1 MMRIPFSYIWR
12 SLWARRL
19 TTALTVG
26 GVALGVFVFAGV
38 LMLARGLEAALVET
52 GSPDNV
58 IVLRRSATSELSSQV
73 DRATAD
79 VLEAESGVA
88 RGAEGRALLSRE
100 VVLVIDLFKKKSNA
114 LGNVSI
120 RGVSPRALELRSGVH
135 IVQGRPFQFGTHEVV
150 VGKGIAKL
158 FKGVALEAELAFG
171 GDRWTV
177 VGIADAGGTA
187 FDSEIWG
194 DVDQFMQAFGRPVYS
209 SVTFRLAQR
218 GGFDQLKIRLQADPR
233 MQYVELKHER
243 DYYQEQSKTLATFI
257 RTLGIVVTTI
267 FSFGAMIGAMITMY
281 AALAARGWDTQPAWF
296 AATGMQALVVL
307 LEEITEAEREALV
320 RWGAKAG
327 ADVLTGEGWALV
339 GAPASRL
346 APLARPDRLPP
357 GLERLAPELGRFLAG
372 YADPP
377 RRWALGV
384 GSALDLDHP
393 VLIGIVNVTPDSF
406 SDGGRF
412 ATVDRAVAQAER
424 LVADGCEL
432 LDVGGESTRPG
443 SAPVPVDEEIGRVA
457 PVIEQLVRRGLGP
470 ISVDTRKA
478 AVARAALAAG
488 AAVVNDVSGLAFD
501 AALAGVVGAAGA
513 GMIVM
518 HMRGTP
524 DTMDSLAV
532 YRHVAAD
539 VAAELGAAA
548 ARAEAG
554 GVARE
559 RIVVDPGFGFAK
571 TPEQNFRLLDE
582 LATVVGLGYPVA
594 VGPSRKRFLGH
605 ATGRPVDDRDRATA
619 VACALAWE
627 RGARLF
633 RVHDA
638 ALTSEALRVASATT
652 SCP

>member
-1 MMRIPFSYIWR
+1 MK
-12 SLWARRL
+12 L
-19 TTALTVG
+19 TP
-26 GVALGVFVFAGV
+26 
-38 LMLARGLEAALVET
+38 LAAHTPEAV
-52 GSPDNV
+52 
-58 IVLRRSATSELSSQV
+58 R
-73 DRATAD
+73 
-79 VLEAESGVA
+79 
-88 RGAEGRALLSRE
+88 
-100 VVLVIDLFKKKSNA
+100 
-114 LGNVSI
+114 
-120 RGVSPRALELRSGVH
+120 
-135 IVQGRPFQFGTHEVV
+135 
-150 VGKGIAKL
+150 
-158 FKGVALEAELAFG
+158 
-171 GDRWTV
+171 
-177 VGIADAGGTA
+177 
-187 FDSEIWG
+187 
-194 DVDQFMQAFGRPVYS
+194 
-209 SVTFRLAQR
+209 
-218 GGFDQLKIRLQADPR
+218 
-233 MQYVELKHER
+233 
-243 DYYQEQSKTLATFI
+243 
-257 RTLGIVVTTI
+257 
-267 FSFGAMIGAMITMY
+267 
-281 AALAARGWDTQPAWF
+281 AALAARGWEAQHAWF
-296 AATGMQALVVL
+296 AAIGMQALVVL
-307 LEEITEAEREALV
+307 LEEVTEAEREALV

-346 APLARPDRLPP
+346 ASLARPDRLPP
-357 GLERLAPELGRFLAG
+357 GLECLAPELGRFLAG

-377 RRWALGV
+377 RRWALGGGV
-384 GSALDLDHP
+384 LSLDHP

-412 ATVDRAVAQAER
+412 ATLDRAVAQAER
-424 LVADGCEL
+424 LAADGCEL

-443 SAPVPVDEEIGRVA
+443 AAPVSVEDEIGRVA

-470 ISVDTRKA
+470 VSVDTRKA

-501 AALAGVVGAAGA
+501 PELTAVVAQGGAGV
-513 GMIVM
+513 IVM

-548 ARAEAG
+548 GRAEAG

-582 LATVVGLGYPVA
+582 LATVVALGYPVA
-594 VGPSRKRFLGH
+594 VGPSRKRFLGA
-605 ATGRPVDDRDRATA
+605 ATGRPVEDRDRATA

-638 ALTSEALRVASATT
+638 VLAREALRVASATT
-652 SCP
+652 SPN

>member
-1 MMRIPFSYIWR
+1 VKV
-12 SLWARRL
+12 
-19 TTALTVG
+19 TALAAHTP
-26 GVALGVFVFAGV
+26 
-38 LMLARGLEAALVET
+38 EAV
-52 GSPDNV
+52 
-58 IVLRRSATSELSSQV
+58 R
-73 DRATAD
+73 
-79 VLEAESGVA
+79 
-88 RGAEGRALLSRE
+88 
-100 VVLVIDLFKKKSNA
+100 
-114 LGNVSI
+114 
-120 RGVSPRALELRSGVH
+120 
-135 IVQGRPFQFGTHEVV
+135 
-150 VGKGIAKL
+150 
-158 FKGVALEAELAFG
+158 
-171 GDRWTV
+171 
-177 VGIADAGGTA
+177 
-187 FDSEIWG
+187 
-194 DVDQFMQAFGRPVYS
+194 
-209 SVTFRLAQR
+209 
-218 GGFDQLKIRLQADPR
+218 
-233 MQYVELKHER
+233 
-243 DYYQEQSKTLATFI
+243 
-257 RTLGIVVTTI
+257 
-267 FSFGAMIGAMITMY
+267 

-296 AATGMQALVVL
+296 AATGVQALVVL
-307 LEEITEAEREALV
+307 LEEITAAEREGLV
-320 RWGAKAG
+320 RWAAKAG

-339 GAPASRL
+339 SAAVSRL

-357 GLERLAPELGRFLAG
+357 GLEGLAPELGRFLAS

-377 RRWALGV
+377 RRWEIGGG
-384 GSALDLDHP
+384 GSAVNLDHP

-424 LVADGCEL
+424 LVGDGCEL

-443 SAPVPVDEEIGRVA
+443 AAPVSDADEIARVA
-457 PVIEQLVRRGLGP
+457 PVIEQLARRGLGP
-470 ISVDTRKA
+470 VSVDTRKA

-501 AALAGVVGAAGA
+501 AALAGVVGDARA

-539 VAAELGAAA
+539 VAAELGAAVG
-548 ARAEAG
+548 RAEAG

-571 TPEQNFRLLDE
+571 TSEQNFRLLDE

-594 VGPSRKRFLGH
+594 VGPSRKRFLGA

-638 ALTSEALRVASATT
+638 ALAREALRVAGATT
-652 SCP
+652 SPVLTRVDEHREREAPLGWNGTSTR

>member
-1 MMRIPFSYIWR
+1 MK
-12 SLWARRL
+12 L
-19 TTALTVG
+19 TP
-26 GVALGVFVFAGV
+26 
-38 LMLARGLEAALVET
+38 LAPHTPEAV
-52 GSPDNV
+52 
-58 IVLRRSATSELSSQV
+58 R
-73 DRATAD
+73 
-79 VLEAESGVA
+79 
-88 RGAEGRALLSRE
+88 
-100 VVLVIDLFKKKSNA
+100 
-114 LGNVSI
+114 
-120 RGVSPRALELRSGVH
+120 
-135 IVQGRPFQFGTHEVV
+135 
-150 VGKGIAKL
+150 
-158 FKGVALEAELAFG
+158 
-171 GDRWTV
+171 
-177 VGIADAGGTA
+177 
-187 FDSEIWG
+187 
-194 DVDQFMQAFGRPVYS
+194 
-209 SVTFRLAQR
+209 
-218 GGFDQLKIRLQADPR
+218 
-233 MQYVELKHER
+233 
-243 DYYQEQSKTLATFI
+243 
-257 RTLGIVVTTI
+257 
-267 FSFGAMIGAMITMY
+267 

-320 RWGAKAG
+320 RWGAKGG
-327 ADVLTGEGWALV
+327 ADVLTGDGWALV

-346 APLARPDRLPP
+346 APLARSDRLPP
-357 GLERLAPELGRFLAG
+357 GLERLAPELGRFLAS

-377 RRWALGV
+377 RRWALGG

-406 SDGGRF
+406 SDGGHF

-470 ISVDTRKA
+470 VSVDTRKA

-559 RIVVDPGFGFAK
+559 LIVVDPGFGFAK

-594 VGPSRKRFLGH
+594 VGPSRKRFLGA
-605 ATGRPVDDRDRATA
+605 ATGRPVEDRDRATA

-638 ALTSEALRVASATT
+638 GVAREALRVAGATT
-652 SCP
+652 SPGPTPVDERREREPPVGWNGTSPN